1 MSSAV
6 KLLRLPGPPAACCP
20 APWWLGFFN
29 FHIDTVMRIIRLLAI
44 VLQKLGHLSEKPLL
58 MSSFDNN
65 PPASEDIE
73 DISQLFRYG
82 RGASSE

>member
-1 MSSAV
+1 M
-6 KLLRLPGPPAACCP
+6 
-20 APWWLGFFN
+20 
-29 FHIDTVMRIIRLLAI
+29 MRIIRLLAI

-82 RGASSE
+82 RGASAE